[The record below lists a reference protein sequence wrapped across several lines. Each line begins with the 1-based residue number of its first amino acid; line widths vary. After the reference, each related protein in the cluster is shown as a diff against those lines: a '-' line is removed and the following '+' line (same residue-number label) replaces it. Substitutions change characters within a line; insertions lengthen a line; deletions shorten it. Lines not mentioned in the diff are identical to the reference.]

1 MSMDM
6 SDRIVVV
13 GTSLAGLRAIEA
25 MRREGYGGEI
35 VALSAERHLPYDR
48 PPLSK
53 QFLKGEWEEEK
64 LSLRRQGFDDLE
76 IDWRLGTRA
85 TGLDIGAKILHFEEG
100 EDLAY
105 GGLLI
110 ASGSRAKRLP
120 GSEGLAGVHVLRSLE
135 DATSLRAE
143 LKDGAR
149 LVVIGAGFIGMEV
162 AASSHE
168 LGLHVTV
175 VESLASPLMRGLG
188 STLGEFVAARHREQG
203 VAIRCGVMV
212 EGLVGDARVEG
223 VALGDGS
230 VLPADVVV
238 VGIGVTPECD
248 WLDGAGLEIDD
259 GIVCDARGA
268 TAAPDVVAAGDVA
281 RWLNPIHGR
290 AIRYEH
296 WTSAVEQSSVAAAR
310 LVHGP
315 DGCKDLAQVPYVWS
329 DQFGLRLAI
338 AGEVRDGNEMYLC
351 HGTLEE
357 GRCLALFGDRGKLVG
372 AVGLRRPRQLNA
384 ARELIERGASW
395 DDALAANA

>member
-1 MSMDM
+1 MPMEL

-25 MRREGYGGEI
+25 MRREGHGGEI

-53 QFLKGEWEEEK
+53 QFLKGEWEEGK
-64 LSLRRQGFDDLE
+64 LSLRRHGFDDLE
-76 IDWRLGTRA
+76 VDWRLGMRA
-85 TGLDIGAKILHFEEG
+85 AGLDIGAKTIHLEDGEE
-100 EDLAY
+100 LAY

-110 ASGSRAKRLP
+110 ATGNRARWLP
-120 GSEGLAGVHVLRSLE
+120 GSEGLAGVHVLRSLD

-143 LKDGAR
+143 LKADVR

-162 AASSHE
+162 AASSRE
-168 LGLHVTV
+168 LGIDVTV
-175 VESLASPLMRGLG
+175 VEALASPLIRGLG
-188 STLGEFVAARHREQG
+188 STLGEFVADRHRERG
-203 VAIRCGVMV
+203 VAIRCGVTV
-212 EGLVGDARVEG
+212 KGLVGDARVEG

-230 VLPADVVV
+230 VLPADVVL
-238 VGIGVTPECD
+238 VGIGVAPECD
-248 WLDGAGLEIDD
+248 WLAGSGLEIGN

-281 RWLNPIHGR
+281 RWLNPLQGS

-315 DGCKDLAQVPYVWS
+315 EGCK
-329 DQFGLRLAI
+329 
-338 AGEVRDGNEMYLC
+338 
-351 HGTLEE
+351 
-357 GRCLALFGDRGKLVG
+357 RGH
-372 AVGLRRPRQLNA
+372 RSTP
-384 ARELIERGASW
+384 
-395 DDALAANA
+395 